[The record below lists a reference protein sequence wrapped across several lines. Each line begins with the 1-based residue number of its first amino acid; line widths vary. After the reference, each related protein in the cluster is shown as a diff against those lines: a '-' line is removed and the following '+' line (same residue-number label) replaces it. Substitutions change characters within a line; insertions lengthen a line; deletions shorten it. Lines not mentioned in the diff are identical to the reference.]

1 MNPLKNLFSKVF
13 ESTPGADAKSD
24 ASKENGAF
32 EWNPEEETVAPTSA
46 QGVSWKRGGAA
57 DESAARTA
65 VEKTADV
72 VATAHNLP
80 TMSFDKTTS
89 APASE
94 SQPAIIRPMWNE
106 PAVPVTVAI
115 EPVTPAPVAPTVPA
129 PPLPTPV
136 VAPQREEPVL
146 PAAQAIAQGW
156 ARPGV
161 QEPAAMTVA
170 PQAGVAHP
178 VLPLSDFE
186 DIYRK
191 AGIKSPVH
199 GYGVER
205 VYRLLTSRRLAGL
218 DRSIRRSALLTA
230 LDAAGVP
237 PSDVSQDAVLR
248 RKALAAYEA
257 EKALELQSLRS
268 RNESRAEAL
277 QDTVETFTRQKQSQ
291 IERLAQ
297 GSTAAVRAQSDLEIR
312 KRMEQ
317 DRLYRSLAYFVEPLP
332 TVSAYQ
338 PPPARA
344 ERAIDVQ
351 EIRPSAAEP
360 TNFASPA
367 FTSMTR
373 VETSRT
379 EAIDITPTIPAGM
392 IGATTTEFETPPVR
406 TVEQPIVVTPPE
418 TASDDL
424 GADTRPMPSSGLEMA
439 LRAAAEEAKTA
450 GWGKAAIVEDSA
462 GDAVESLR
470 KLREAQKSEP
480 ES

>member
-13 ESTPGADAKSD
+13 ETAPSADAKAD
-24 ASKENGAF
+24 ASKDNGAF

-46 QGVSWKRGGAA
+46 QGASWKRGGTA
-57 DESAARTA
+57 DEAPVRGAGEASHTEIAASAHT
-65 VEKTADV
+65 
-72 VATAHNLP
+72 LP
-80 TMSFDKTTS
+80 SPTFERS
-89 APASE
+89 APTPSPETVQTIA
-94 SQPAIIRPMWNE
+94 RPSWAE
-106 PAVPVTVAI
+106 PAVAPTIAI
-115 EPVTPAPVAPTVPA
+115 EPLNLAPTLITPPPSAPVVPVPLPSRDVNEAATRPAMAIPAESAPVSVPA
-129 PPLPTPV
+129 PAQMVPTP
-136 VAPQREEPVL
+136 
-146 PAAQAIAQGW
+146 
-156 ARPGV
+156 
-161 QEPAAMTVA
+161 
-170 PQAGVAHP
+170 GVAHP
-178 VLPLSDFE
+178 ILPLSDFE
-186 DIYRK
+186 DVYRK

-338 PPPARA
+338 PPPPRLEYRPEIEARPVFI
-344 ERAIDVQ
+344 ERAL
-351 EIRPSAAEP
+351 
-360 TNFASPA
+360 T
-367 FTSMTR
+367 
-373 VETSRT
+373 VETLRPEATTVEPPVERLETVVRT
-379 EAIDITPTIPAGM
+379 ADLGPNPAGLPEPEPRPEIITPR
-392 IGATTTEFETPPVR
+392 ESSQE
-406 TVEQPIVVTPPE
+406 E
-418 TASDDL
+418 D
-424 GADTRPMPSSGLEMA
+424 ADTRPMAQSGLEMA
-439 LRAAAEEAKTA
+439 LRAAAQEAKNA
-450 GWGKAAIVEDSA
+450 GWGQTAIVQDSS
-462 GDAVESLR
+462 GDAVDALR
-470 KLREAQKSEP
+470 KLREAQKADVDKTEP